1 MRNKIAELKI
11 EAEIM
16 SHQIQDEYR
25 EETERER
32 AQDEAVAKEME
43 ELERSQGV
51 AERRDGSLSLN
62 RGEEG
67 GGVRD
72 TYGDDM
78 IPISTNVKKY

>member
-25 EETERER
+25 EEIQRER
-32 AQDEAVAKEME
+32 AQDEAMAKEIE
-43 ELERSQGV
+43 NLDPSQGV
-51 AERRDGSLSLN
+51 AERRDTSLSLD
-62 RGEEG
+62 RGEKG
-67 GGVRD
+67 VGVRD
-72 TYGDDM
+72 TNGDDM